1 MGITALLLVSPNGI
15 AMASAPSLDASVLV
29 HSQQEYSDAAKD
41 LQPGDS
47 ITLANGV
54 WTDFEI
60 LFQGLGTADQPIT
73 LTAQTKGGVIISGQ
87 SNLRIAGEYLVVS
100 GLVFKNGH
108 TPTDSVISFR
118 KGKAQLANHS
128 RITEIVIDNFSN
140 PERFETDYWVSMF
153 GKHNRFDHNHLEGK
167 RNKGVTMAV
176 RLNTEASQEN
186 YHRIDHNYFGSRPV
200 LGSNGG
206 ETLRVGT
213 SHYSLTNSYTVIENN
228 YFDRCDGEVEI
239 ISIKSGS
246 NRVSGNLFYESR
258 GTLTLRHGNDNLIE
272 NNIFLGNGVDH
283 TGGIRVINKRQT
295 IRNNYLQ
302 GLMGYRFGGGLVVM
316 NGVPNSSI
324 NRYHQVDGA
333 VIENNSLINVEHI
346 QLAAG
351 SDAERSA
358 KPVNSSFSNNLVFNK
373 KGRDAFTLYDD
384 VSGIRFDNNLLNNV
398 TNPQI
403 TEGFT
408 NTEVALKTASNGLLY
423 PRDAK
428 LAEVGAKRDLLVL
441 DKAITGV
448 AWYPKS
454 SRSVRFD
461 TGRTIDVQP
470 NSGSLEAAIKLAEAG
485 DIVRLAAGD
494 YIVSRVLNIDKPLT
508 FAANEDAEIQFER
521 TTLFEIADGGS
532 LKLSGLAVSGK
543 SSPDN
548 VGNSV
553 IRTSRYSMLINY
565 QIDVENSKFT
575 DLDVNRSFNFLNAAK
590 STMADSISIVDSQF
604 SNISG
609 TILQLNK
616 EADDYGIFNAD
627 YVRISG
633 SSFTNVQGAL
643 VNLYRGGTDEST
655 FGPHFLL
662 EDSELSNVG
671 KGSKNKSRASIY
683 LHGVQVTQIA
693 NNSLSDSLAIK
704 VEHTVGEP
712 VTHIV
717 NNRLTAMPLPMI
729 KELYSQKESTAVIA
743 GNTVN

>member
-1 MGITALLLVSPNGI
+1 MSHIQNGINRVFRYLGITALLLVSPNGI

-283 TGGIRVINKRQT
+283 TGGIRVINC
-295 IRNNYLQ
+295 
-302 GLMGYRFGGGLVVM
+302 
-316 NGVPNSSI
+316 
-324 NRYHQVDGA
+324 
-333 VIENNSLINVEHI
+333 
-346 QLAAG
+346 
-351 SDAERSA
+351 
-358 KPVNSSFSNNLVFNK
+358 
-373 KGRDAFTLYDD
+373 
-384 VSGIRFDNNLLNNV
+384 
-398 TNPQI
+398 
-403 TEGFT
+403 
-408 NTEVALKTASNGLLY
+408 LLY
-423 PRDAK
+423 TSPSPRD
-428 LAEVGAKRDLLVL
+428 
-441 DKAITGV
+441 
-448 AWYPKS
+448 
-454 SRSVRFD
+454 
-461 TGRTIDVQP
+461 
-470 NSGSLEAAIKLAEAG
+470 
-485 DIVRLAAGD
+485 
-494 YIVSRVLNIDKPLT
+494 
-508 FAANEDAEIQFER
+508 
-521 TTLFEIADGGS
+521 
-532 LKLSGLAVSGK
+532 
-543 SSPDN
+543 
-548 VGNSV
+548 
-553 IRTSRYSMLINY
+553 
-565 QIDVENSKFT
+565 
-575 DLDVNRSFNFLNAAK
+575 
-590 STMADSISIVDSQF
+590 
-604 SNISG
+604 
-609 TILQLNK
+609 
-616 EADDYGIFNAD
+616 
-627 YVRISG
+627 
-633 SSFTNVQGAL
+633 
-643 VNLYRGGTDEST
+643 
-655 FGPHFLL
+655 
-662 EDSELSNVG
+662 
-671 KGSKNKSRASIY
+671 
-683 LHGVQVTQIA
+683 
-693 NNSLSDSLAIK
+693 
-704 VEHTVGEP
+704 
-712 VTHIV
+712 
-717 NNRLTAMPLPMI
+717 
-729 KELYSQKESTAVIA
+729 
-743 GNTVN
+743 